1 MVEYFTLHIVI
12 FKVKKVKL
20 EEITEE
26 DPLLV
31 SNATELLEEDYSD
44 VKPDVETHPKIEDEL
59 ISIKEE
65 CIEANFQ

>member
-20 EEITEE
+20 EEMTEE

-31 SNATELLEEDYSD
+31 SNAMELLEENYSE
-44 VKPDVETHPKIEDEL
+44 VKPDFETLPKIEDGL
-59 ISIKEE
+59 ITIKEE
-65 CIEANFQ
+65 CIEANF

>member
-1 MVEYFTLHIVI
+1 MAEYFTLHIVI

-20 EEITEE
+20 EEMTEE

-31 SNATELLEEDYSD
+31 SNATELLEEDYSE
-44 VKPDVETHPKIEDEL
+44 VKPVLETLPKIEDEL

-65 CIEANFQ
+65 CIEANF